1 MIIFLQ
7 NAKKK
12 DFFCLFRRNN
22 LFLLIHNK
30 LHNTHTMKDFIKFT
44 FASLLGVLLAGI
56 VFAILGIVSMVG
68 MMATSDTETVVK
80 ENSIFMLK
88 LNGTLS
94 ERASENPFQSFLGE
108 ENTNYGL
115 DEILSSI
122 QKAKD
127 NENIKGI
134 YLHAEALET
143 SFASL
148 EEIRSALMDFKES
161 GKWIVAYGDQYDQGT
176 YYLASTADKIIV
188 NPQGSIAWH
197 GLASQVVFFK
207 DLLGKLGVD
216 MQIFKVGTYKSA
228 VEPFIATEMSPANRE
243 QTTAYIT
250 SIWNKLLE
258 DISASRN
265 LSVDSLN
272 YYADQMMDL
281 RPAQDYITYGMADT
295 LMYKDEV
302 LSYLK
307 NMSNR
312 EADESL
318 RTLSLE
324 DMKNVK
330 RNVPKDK
337 SGNIIAVYY
346 AYGEIDN
353 TTSTDEGIDSKKVC
367 RDLRKLREDETV
379 KAVVLRVNSP
389 GGSAYGSEQIW
400 NEVVK
405 MTAEKPVVVSMG
417 DYAAS
422 GGYYIS
428 CAADCIVANPTT
440 LTGSIG
446 IFGMFPNMEKLFSDK
461 LGLNFD
467 MVKTNK
473 LADMGDLTRPF
484 NAAES
489 EIMQNY
495 INNGYKLFVKRC
507 ADGRE
512 MTTEAIEK
520 IAEGRVW
527 TGATAKE
534 LGLVDELGGLDK
546 ALEIAA
552 EKAGVEAYSTITYPA
567 KEGMFSSLLNQSKND
582 YIEGKLEESIGEYYH
597 QFKFIK
603 NLKEADP
610 VQARLPFE
618 MIIK

>member
-1 MIIFLQ
+1 M
-7 NAKKK
+7 
-12 DFFCLFRRNN
+12 
-22 LFLLIHNK
+22 LIHNK

-330 RNVPKDK
+330 RNIPKDK

-353 TTSTDEGIDSKKVC
+353 STSTDEGIDSKKVC

>member
-1 MIIFLQ
+1 M
-7 NAKKK
+7 
-12 DFFCLFRRNN
+12 
-22 LFLLIHNK
+22 LIHNK

-68 MMATSDTETVVK
+68 MMASSDTETVVK

-353 TTSTDEGIDSKKVC
+353 NTSTDEGIDSKKVC

-567 KEGMFSSLLNQSKND
+567 KEGIFSSLLNQSKND